1 MAVRAM
7 RVAVGNL
14 FRRRRLHIDHLQR
27 EGDVLA
33 RQRVVAVEDDGVA
46 LDLHHGEDLAAADCV
61 RKLKFV
67 DKLLEELERFEDSL
81 FES

>member
-1 MAVRAM
+1 MQQLTLSLAT
-7 RVAVGNL
+7 
-14 FRRRRLHIDHLQR
+14 
-27 EGDVLA
+27 GDD
-33 RQRVVAVEDDGVA
+33 QK
-46 LDLHHGEDLAAADCV
+46 AADCV

>member
-1 MAVRAM
+1 MQ
-7 RVAVGNL
+7 
-14 FRRRRLHIDHLQR
+14 RLTD
-27 EGDVLA
+27 
-33 RQRVVAVEDDGVA
+33 A
-46 LDLHHGEDLAAADCV
+46 LTAGEDLAAADCV